1 MKVFHATPKSN
12 LDSIKQN
19 GLLVSKAKKSCKF
32 VWLHTPSRS
41 HWAILHTSQNHGADW
56 DDVAIIEIDVPRFPT
71 NLAFVCPVFP
81 FVNSLSLN
89 YNLKCRYTRLPARVC
104 VMLYLQEPEQF
115 ELNTKPV

>member
-56 DDVAIIEIDVPRFPT
+56 DDVVIIEIDVPRSWIKANKLTIRGKGLNGFWKCDRDISPDRFT
-71 NLAFVCPVFP
+71 AIRD
-81 FVNSLSLN
+81 SLEYAMS
-89 YNLKCRYTRLPARVC
+89 R
-104 VMLYLQEPEQF
+104 
-115 ELNTKPV
+115 